1 MIKMMVMMMVM
12 VKVFFSSPVTVP
24 LAPCLCT
31 AASAVTTIDFIII
44 IIIILIISVLFK
56 WYQITSLGSELD
68 KLCFFLEKRNE
79 ETYWPK
85 LLFRSYICIHTFI
98 HSYMYV
104 QNKLFFFALGKSP
117 NYDIARDLNLIPEV
131 GHLATASSSILL
143 QNYIR
148 QVWLKNWRD
157 AKSWVGLWPG
167 WGWSGIII
175 TVRQQHTRKL
185 SCVTRES
192 KEERLN

>member
-1 MIKMMVMMMVM
+1 MSWTNY
-12 VKVFFSSPVTVP
+12 VFF
-24 LAPCLCT
+24 
-31 AASAVTTIDFIII
+31 
-44 IIIILIISVLFK
+44 
-56 WYQITSLGSELD
+56 WR
-68 KLCFFLEKRNE
+68 KRNE

-131 GHLATASSSILL
+131 EHLATASSSSLL
-143 QNYIR
+143 QNYIT
-148 QVWLKNWRD
+148 QLKNWRD

-185 SCVTRES
+185 FCVTRES
-192 KEERLN
+192 KEGHLNQTIVIHPWIGVSFHPGWILIAIAKICWKSEIFQLKIQSIAWS